1 VFFTD
6 NWLWHFTVPN
16 FSTDD
21 VDDAFHCPN
30 SNCNRH
36 FAGIFTSQAVSRCT
50 SPGTLI
56 TYDSIE
62 NKVKCYKEARVQHST
77 PIHKASDAQHSE
89 RTAGMMNIF
98 RIYCVM
104 SISDELKLGDD
115 NLLSDS

>member
-6 NWLWHFTVPN
+6 NWLWHITVPH

-21 VDDAFHCPN
+21 VDDAFDCPN

-36 FAGIFTSQAVSRCT
+36 FAGNFTSQAVSRCT
-50 SPGTLI
+50 SPGILI

-62 NKVKCYKEARVQHST
+62 NKVKCGEEGKVQHSAS
-77 PIHKASDAQHSE
+77 IHKASDAQHSE
-89 RTAGMMNIF
+89 HTAGLMSIF
-98 RIYCVM
+98 RIYRVM
-104 SISDELKLGDD
+104 SISHELRLGDN